1 MALLDDV
8 CKMLRTNHRDEVQDL
23 IDAAKMD
30 LKISGVKRIDETDP
44 LIKRAITVYC
54 KAHYGYDDPAMAERF
69 EKSYAML
76 KAHLA
81 LSIEYGTDD
90 TT

>member
-8 CKMLRTNHRDEVQDL
+8 CKVLRTNHRDEVQDL

-54 KAHYGYDDPAMAERF
+54 KAHYGYDDPVMTERF
-69 EKSYAML
+69 ERSYNML
-76 KAHLA
+76 KQHLA
-81 LSIEYGTDD
+81 LSVEYSLEEY
-90 TT
+90 